1 MLRRYSPQNTDDVDD
16 VEGAGPDDPTVFQE
30 AQDDETNHGR
40 RQNPNAGKML
50 GTVIAVAV
58 LGAILVGGVQW
69 IERERDV
76 VPDPVTWTS
85 IVTAERVTGDLTL
98 RHSDLNIAATANHGP
113 RISAVLD
120 GGGSVAVVLPDQ
132 VVIEPFDL
140 LPTIVEIPRGHRVRS
155 LPTSNDLSVV
165 IGDDSGGNLVI
176 VTDVAESRPVA
187 MNLGVYTG
195 EPSPRY
201 FPTDI
206 RHDPSGTLFAI
217 ADTINFQTVLVNPAS
232 TTPVYLPDLALAVH
246 PQLIVTSQTV
256 GDRAELGLFD
266 PSGDRIRTIS
276 TPAVRGGAITA
287 DGERFVFVTRDG
299 RIMRVTRTSN
309 DLEDLGGLE
318 LPEGESINTV
328 TTVGG
333 GSRLW
338 VRSEHT
344 AFVVDLS
351 GRIRGRWSAIEPITE
366 EPLSM
371 LSRCAVVHADG
382 VSRLISLL
390 NGRELNEVTGI
401 TGISQSD
408 DGCLLT
414 GVRTDDRSS
423 VLVGEFELIGLAG
436 RRVLALAP
444 DATAVVLSS
453 DAGPVIV
460 NVPDLSAAINGGS
473 LASVRALDTG
483 DDLFVLVA
491 GSIDP

>member
-1 MLRRYSPQNTDDVDD
+1 MFRRYSPQNIDDVDD
-16 VEGAGPDDPTVFQE
+16 VENADPDDPTLFQSPD
-30 AQDDETNHGR
+30 DDEPHDGR

-69 IERERDV
+69 IERERDI

-98 RHSDLNIAATANHGP
+98 RHSGLNIAATANHGP

-132 VVIEPFDL
+132 VIVEPFEL
-140 LPTIVEIPRGHRVRS
+140 LPTVVEIPRDHRVRS
-155 LPTSNDLSVV
+155 LPTTNDLSVV

-176 VTDVAESRPVA
+176 VTDVAELRPVI
-187 MNLGVYTG
+187 MNLGLYTD
-195 EPSPRY
+195 EPNPRY
-201 FPTDI
+201 FPTDV
-206 RHDPSGTLFAI
+206 RHDPEGTLFAI
-217 ADTINFQTVLVNPAS
+217 ADTVNFQTVLVNPAS

-266 PSGDRIRTIS
+266 PNGDRIRTIS

-287 DGERFVFVTRDG
+287 DGERFVFVTREG
-299 RIMRVTRTSN
+299 RIMRVSRTSN

-318 LPEGESINTV
+318 LPDGELINTV
-328 TTVGG
+328 ATVGS

-338 VRSEHT
+338 VRSDHT

-351 GRIRGRWSAIEPITE
+351 GGIRGRWSAVDPITE

-382 VSRLISLL
+382 VSRLVSLL

-401 TGISQSD
+401 TGMSRSD
-408 DGCLLT
+408 DGCLVT
-414 GVRTDDRSS
+414 GVRAEDRSS
-423 VLVGEFELIGLAG
+423 VLVGEFELVSLAG

-453 DAGPVIV
+453 DVGPVIV
-460 NVPDLSAAINGGS
+460 DVSDLSTALSGGD

>member
-1 MLRRYSPQNTDDVDD
+1 MFRRYSPQNIDDVDD
-16 VEGAGPDDPTVFQE
+16 VENADPDDPTLFQSPD
-30 AQDDETNHGR
+30 DDEPNDGR

-69 IERERDV
+69 IERERDI

-98 RHSDLNIAATANHGP
+98 RHSGLNIAATANHGP

-132 VVIEPFDL
+132 VIVEPFEL
-140 LPTIVEIPRGHRVRS
+140 LPTVVEIPRDHRVRS
-155 LPTSNDLSVV
+155 LPTTNDLSVV

-176 VTDVAESRPVA
+176 VTDVAELRPVI
-187 MNLGVYTG
+187 MNLGLYTD
-195 EPSPRY
+195 EPNPRY
-201 FPTDI
+201 FPTDV
-206 RHDPSGTLFAI
+206 RHDPEGTLFAI
-217 ADTINFQTVLVNPAS
+217 ADTVNFQTVLVNPAS

-266 PSGDRIRTIS
+266 PNGDRIRTIS

-287 DGERFVFVTRDG
+287 DGERFVFVTREG
-299 RIMRVTRTSN
+299 RIMRVSRTSN

-318 LPEGESINTV
+318 LPDGELINTV
-328 TTVGG
+328 ATVGS

-338 VRSEHT
+338 VRSDHT

-351 GRIRGRWSAIEPITE
+351 GGIRGRWSAVDPITE

-382 VSRLISLL
+382 VSRLVSLL

-401 TGISQSD
+401 TGMSRSD
-408 DGCLLT
+408 DGCLVT
-414 GVRTDDRSS
+414 GVRAEDRSS
-423 VLVGEFELIGLAG
+423 VLVGEFELVSLAG

-453 DAGPVIV
+453 DVGPVIV
-460 NVPDLSAAINGGS
+460 DVSDLSTALSGGD

>member
-1 MLRRYSPQNTDDVDD
+1 MFRRYSPQNIDDVDD
-16 VEGAGPDDPTVFQE
+16 VENADPDDPTLFQSPD
-30 AQDDETNHGR
+30 DDEPHDGR

-69 IERERDV
+69 IERERDI

-132 VVIEPFDL
+132 VIVEPFEL
-140 LPTIVEIPRGHRVRS
+140 LPTVVEIPRDHRVRS
-155 LPTSNDLSVV
+155 LPTTNDLSVV

-176 VTDVAESRPVA
+176 VTDVAELRPVI
-187 MNLGVYTG
+187 MNLGLYTD
-195 EPSPRY
+195 EPNPRY
-201 FPTDI
+201 FPTDV
-206 RHDPSGTLFAI
+206 RHDPEGTLFAI
-217 ADTINFQTVLVNPAS
+217 ADTVNFQTVLVSPAS

-266 PSGDRIRTIS
+266 PNGDRIRTIS

-287 DGERFVFVTRDG
+287 DGERFVFVTREG
-299 RIMRVTRTSN
+299 RIMRVSRTSN

-318 LPEGESINTV
+318 LPDGELINTV
-328 TTVGG
+328 ATVGS

-338 VRSEHT
+338 VRSDHT

-351 GRIRGRWSAIEPITE
+351 GGIRGRWSAVDPITE

-382 VSRLISLL
+382 VSRLVSLL

-401 TGISQSD
+401 TGMSRSD
-408 DGCLLT
+408 DGCLVT
-414 GVRTDDRSS
+414 GVRAEDRSS
-423 VLVGEFELIGLAG
+423 VLVGEFELVSLAG

-453 DAGPVIV
+453 DLGPVIV
-460 NVPDLSAAINGGS
+460 DVSDLSTALSGGD

>member
-1 MLRRYSPQNTDDVDD
+1 MLRRFSSQNIDADDDIETV
-16 VEGAGPDDPTVFQE
+16 GPDDPTMFQP
-30 AQDDETNHGR
+30 AQDDDSHHER

-69 IERERDV
+69 IERERDI

-98 RHSDLNIAATANHGP
+98 RHSDLNVAATTNHGP

-120 GGGSVAVVLPDQ
+120 GGGDVAVVLPSQ
-132 VVIEPFDL
+132 VIVEPFEL
-140 LPTIVEIPRGHRVRS
+140 LPTVVDIPRGHRVSS

-165 IGDDSGGNLVI
+165 IGDDGGGNLVI
-176 VTDVAESRPVA
+176 VTDVSELRPVIID
-187 MNLGVYTG
+187 LGAYTE
-195 EPSPRY
+195 EPNPRY
-201 FPTDI
+201 FPADV
-206 RHDPSGTLFAI
+206 RHDPAGTLFAI
-217 ADTINFQTVLVNPAS
+217 ADTVNFQTVLVNPAS

-246 PQLIVTSQTV
+246 PQLVVTSQTV

-266 PSGDRIRTIS
+266 PNGDRIRTIS

-287 DGERFVFVTRDG
+287 DGERFVFITREG

-309 DLEDLGGLE
+309 DVEDLGGLE
-318 LPEGESINTV
+318 LPDGESINTV

-338 VRSEHT
+338 VRSDHT

-351 GRIRGRWSAIEPITE
+351 GGIRGRWSAVEPITE

-382 VSRLISLL
+382 VSRLVSLL

-401 TGISQSD
+401 TGMSRSD
-408 DGCLLT
+408 DGCLVT
-414 GVRTDDRSS
+414 GVRAEDRSS
-423 VLVGEFELIGLAG
+423 VLVGEFELVSLAG

-453 DAGPVIV
+453 DSGPVIV
-460 NVPDLSAAINGGS
+460 NVSDLSAAINGGNP
-473 LASVRALDTG
+473 ASIRALDTG

>member
-1 MLRRYSPQNTDDVDD
+1 MFRRYSPQNIDDVDD
-16 VEGAGPDDPTVFQE
+16 VENADPDDPTLFQSPD
-30 AQDDETNHGR
+30 DDEPHDGR

-69 IERERDV
+69 IERERDI

-98 RHSDLNIAATANHGP
+98 RHSGLNIAATANHGP

-132 VVIEPFDL
+132 VIVEPFEL
-140 LPTIVEIPRGHRVRS
+140 LPTVVEIPRDHRVRS
-155 LPTSNDLSVV
+155 LPTTNDLSVV

-176 VTDVAESRPVA
+176 VTDVAELRPVI
-187 MNLGVYTG
+187 MNLGMYTD
-195 EPSPRY
+195 EPNPRY
-201 FPTDI
+201 FPTDV
-206 RHDPSGTLFAI
+206 RHDPEGTLFAI
-217 ADTINFQTVLVNPAS
+217 ADTVNFQTVLVSPAS

-266 PSGDRIRTIS
+266 PNGDRIRTIS

-287 DGERFVFVTRDG
+287 DGERFVFVTREG
-299 RIMRVTRTSN
+299 RIMRVSRTSN

-318 LPEGESINTV
+318 LPDGELINTV
-328 TTVGG
+328 ATVGS

-338 VRSEHT
+338 VRSDHT

-351 GRIRGRWSAIEPITE
+351 GGIRGRWSAVDPITE

-382 VSRLISLL
+382 VSRLVSLL

-401 TGISQSD
+401 TGMSRSD
-408 DGCLLT
+408 DGCLVT
-414 GVRTDDRSS
+414 GVRAEDRSS
-423 VLVGEFELIGLAG
+423 VLVGEFELVSLAG

-453 DAGPVIV
+453 DLGPVIV
-460 NVPDLSAAINGGS
+460 DVSDLSTALSGGD

>member
-16 VEGAGPDDPTVFQE
+16 VESAGPDDPTVFQPARE
-30 AQDDETNHGR
+30 DETHDRR
-40 RQNPNAGKML
+40 RQNPNAGRML

-69 IERERDV
+69 IERERDI

-85 IVTAERVTGDLTL
+85 IVTADRVTGDLTL
-98 RHSDLNIAATANHGP
+98 RHSDLAVAATANHGP

-120 GGGSVAVVLPDQ
+120 GGGAVAVVLPSQ
-132 VVIEPFDL
+132 VIVEPFEL
-140 LPTIVEIPRGHRVRS
+140 LPTILDIPGGHRVRS
-155 LPTSNDLSVV
+155 LPTTNDLSVV
-165 IGDDSGGNLVI
+165 IGDDGGGNLVI
-176 VTDVAESRPVA
+176 VTDVSGLRPVV
-187 MNLGVYTG
+187 MDLSVYTD
-195 EPSPRY
+195 EPNPRY
-201 FPTDI
+201 FPSDI
-206 RHDPSGTLFAI
+206 RHDAAGTLFAI
-217 ADTINFQTVLVNPAS
+217 ADTVNFQTVLVTPTS
-232 TTPVYLPDLALAVH
+232 PTPVYLPDLALAVH
-246 PQLIVTSQTV
+246 PQLVVTSQTV
-256 GDRAELGLFD
+256 GDRAEIGLFD
-266 PSGDRIRTIS
+266 PDGDRIRTIS

-318 LPEGESINTV
+318 LPDGESINTV

-351 GRIRGRWSAIEPITE
+351 GGIRGRWSAVDPITE
-366 EPLSM
+366 EPLSL
-371 LSRCAVVHADG
+371 LSRCAVIHADG
-382 VSRLISLL
+382 VSRLVSLL

-401 TGISQSD
+401 SGISRSD
-408 DGCLLT
+408 DGCLVT
-414 GVRTDDRSS
+414 GVRTQDRSS
-423 VLVGEFELIGLAG
+423 VLVGEFDLVSLAG
-436 RRVLALAP
+436 RQVLALAP

-453 DAGPVIV
+453 DTGPVIV
-460 NVPDLSAAINGGS
+460 DVTDLSAALSGGTP
-473 LASVRALDTG
+473 ATVRALDTG

>member
-1 MLRRYSPQNTDDVDD
+1 MFRRYSPQNIDDVDD
-16 VEGAGPDDPTVFQE
+16 VENADPDDPTLFQSPD
-30 AQDDETNHGR
+30 DDEPHDGR

-69 IERERDV
+69 IERERDI

-132 VVIEPFDL
+132 VIVEPFEL
-140 LPTIVEIPRGHRVRS
+140 LPTVVEIPRDHRVRS
-155 LPTSNDLSVV
+155 LPTTNDLSVV

-176 VTDVAESRPVA
+176 VTDVAELRPVI
-187 MNLGVYTG
+187 MNLGLYTD
-195 EPSPRY
+195 EPNPRY
-201 FPTDI
+201 FPTDV
-206 RHDPSGTLFAI
+206 RHDPEGTLFAI
-217 ADTINFQTVLVNPAS
+217 ADTVNFQTVLVSPAS

-266 PSGDRIRTIS
+266 PNGDRIRTIS

-287 DGERFVFVTRDG
+287 DGERFVFVTREG
-299 RIMRVTRTSN
+299 RIMRVSRTSN

-318 LPEGESINTV
+318 LPDGELINTV
-328 TTVGG
+328 ATVGS

-338 VRSEHT
+338 VRSDHT

-351 GRIRGRWSAIEPITE
+351 GGIRGRWSAVDPITE

-382 VSRLISLL
+382 VSRLVSLL

-401 TGISQSD
+401 TGMSRSD
-408 DGCLLT
+408 DGCLVT
-414 GVRTDDRSS
+414 GVRAEDRSS
-423 VLVGEFELIGLAG
+423 VLVGEFELVSLAG

-453 DAGPVIV
+453 DVGPVIV
-460 NVPDLSAAINGGS
+460 DVSDLSTALSGGD

>member
-1 MLRRYSPQNTDDVDD
+1 MFRRYSPQNIDDVDD
-16 VEGAGPDDPTVFQE
+16 VENADPDDPTLFQSPD
-30 AQDDETNHGR
+30 DDEPHDGR

-69 IERERDV
+69 IERERDI

-98 RHSDLNIAATANHGP
+98 RHSGLNIAATANHGP

-132 VVIEPFDL
+132 VIVEPFEL
-140 LPTIVEIPRGHRVRS
+140 LPTVVEIPRDHRVRS
-155 LPTSNDLSVV
+155 LPTTNDLSVV

-176 VTDVAESRPVA
+176 VTDVAELRPVI
-187 MNLGVYTG
+187 MNLGLYTD
-195 EPSPRY
+195 EPNPRY
-201 FPTDI
+201 FPTDV
-206 RHDPSGTLFAI
+206 RHDPEGTLFAI
-217 ADTINFQTVLVNPAS
+217 ADTVNFQTVLVSPAS

-266 PSGDRIRTIS
+266 PNGDRIRTIS

-287 DGERFVFVTRDG
+287 DGERFVFVTREG
-299 RIMRVTRTSN
+299 RIMRVSRTSN

-318 LPEGESINTV
+318 LPDGELINTV
-328 TTVGG
+328 ATVGS

-338 VRSEHT
+338 VRSDHT

-351 GRIRGRWSAIEPITE
+351 GGIRGRWSAVDPITE

-382 VSRLISLL
+382 VSRLVSLL

-401 TGISQSD
+401 TGMSRSD
-408 DGCLLT
+408 DGCLVT
-414 GVRTDDRSS
+414 GVRAEDRSS
-423 VLVGEFELIGLAG
+423 VLVGEFELVSLAG

-453 DAGPVIV
+453 DVGPVIV
-460 NVPDLSAAINGGS
+460 DVSDLSTALSGGD

>member
-1 MLRRYSPQNTDDVDD
+1 MFRRYSPQNIDDVDD
-16 VEGAGPDDPTVFQE
+16 VENADPDDPTLFQSPD
-30 AQDDETNHGR
+30 DDEPHDGR

-69 IERERDV
+69 IERERDI

-98 RHSDLNIAATANHGP
+98 RHSGLNIAATANHGP

-132 VVIEPFDL
+132 VIVEPFEL
-140 LPTIVEIPRGHRVRS
+140 LPTVVEIPRDHRVRS
-155 LPTSNDLSVV
+155 LPTTNDLSVV

-176 VTDVAESRPVA
+176 VTDVAELRPVI
-187 MNLGVYTG
+187 MNLGLYTD
-195 EPSPRY
+195 EPNPRY
-201 FPTDI
+201 FPTDV
-206 RHDPSGTLFAI
+206 RHDPEGTLFAI
-217 ADTINFQTVLVNPAS
+217 ADTVNFQTVLVSPAS

-266 PSGDRIRTIS
+266 PNGDRIRTIS

-287 DGERFVFVTRDG
+287 DGERFVFVTREG
-299 RIMRVTRTSN
+299 RIMRVSRTSN

-318 LPEGESINTV
+318 LPDGELINTV
-328 TTVGG
+328 ATVGS

-338 VRSEHT
+338 VRSDHT

-351 GRIRGRWSAIEPITE
+351 GGIRGRWSAVDPITE

-382 VSRLISLL
+382 VSRLVSLL

-401 TGISQSD
+401 TGMSRSD
-408 DGCLLT
+408 DGCLVT
-414 GVRTDDRSS
+414 GVRAEDRSS
-423 VLVGEFELIGLAG
+423 VLVGEFELVSLAG

-453 DAGPVIV
+453 DLGPVIV
-460 NVPDLSAAINGGS
+460 DVSDLSTALSGGD

>member
-1 MLRRYSPQNTDDVDD
+1 MFRRYSPQNIDDVDD
-16 VEGAGPDDPTVFQE
+16 VENADPDDPTLFQSPD
-30 AQDDETNHGR
+30 DDEPNDGR

-69 IERERDV
+69 IERERDI

-132 VVIEPFDL
+132 VIVEPFEL
-140 LPTIVEIPRGHRVRS
+140 LPTVVEIPRDHRVRS
-155 LPTSNDLSVV
+155 LPTTNDLSVV

-176 VTDVAESRPVA
+176 VTDVAELRPVI
-187 MNLGVYTG
+187 MNLGLYTD
-195 EPSPRY
+195 EPNPRY
-201 FPTDI
+201 FPTDV
-206 RHDPSGTLFAI
+206 RHDPEGTLFAI
-217 ADTINFQTVLVNPAS
+217 ADTVNFQTVLVSPAS

-266 PSGDRIRTIS
+266 PNGDRIRTIS

-287 DGERFVFVTRDG
+287 DGERFVFVTREG
-299 RIMRVTRTSN
+299 RIMRVSRTSN

-318 LPEGESINTV
+318 LPDGELINTV
-328 TTVGG
+328 ATVGS

-338 VRSEHT
+338 VRSDHT

-351 GRIRGRWSAIEPITE
+351 GGIRGRWSAVDPITE

-382 VSRLISLL
+382 VSRLVSLL

-401 TGISQSD
+401 TGMSRSD
-408 DGCLLT
+408 DGCLVT
-414 GVRTDDRSS
+414 GVRAEDRSS
-423 VLVGEFELIGLAG
+423 VLVGEFELVSLAG

-453 DAGPVIV
+453 DLGPVIV
-460 NVPDLSAAINGGS
+460 DVSDLSTALSGGD

>member
-1 MLRRYSPQNTDDVDD
+1 MLRRFSSQNIDADDDI
-16 VEGAGPDDPTVFQE
+16 ETAGPDDPTMFQP
-30 AQDDETNHGR
+30 AQDDDNHHER

-69 IERERDV
+69 IERERDI

-98 RHSDLNIAATANHGP
+98 RHSDLNVAATTNHGP

-120 GGGSVAVVLPDQ
+120 GGGDVAVVLPSQ
-132 VVIEPFDL
+132 VIVEPFEL
-140 LPTIVEIPRGHRVRS
+140 LPTVVDIPRGHRVSS

-165 IGDDSGGNLVI
+165 IGDDGGGNLVI
-176 VTDVAESRPVA
+176 VTDVSELRPVIID
-187 MNLGVYTG
+187 LGAYTE
-195 EPSPRY
+195 EPNPRY
-201 FPTDI
+201 FPADV
-206 RHDPSGTLFAI
+206 RHDPAGTLFAI
-217 ADTINFQTVLVNPAS
+217 ADTVNFQTVLVNPAS

-246 PQLIVTSQTV
+246 PQLVVTSQTV

-266 PSGDRIRTIS
+266 PDGDRIRTIS

-287 DGERFVFVTRDG
+287 DGERFVFITREG

-309 DLEDLGGLE
+309 DVEDLGGLE
-318 LPEGESINTV
+318 LPDGESINTV

-338 VRSEHT
+338 VRSDHT

-351 GRIRGRWSAIEPITE
+351 GGIRGRWSAVEPITE

-382 VSRLISLL
+382 VSRLVSLL

-401 TGISQSD
+401 TGMSRSD
-408 DGCLLT
+408 DGCLVT
-414 GVRTDDRSS
+414 GVRAEDRSS
-423 VLVGEFELIGLAG
+423 VLVGEFELVSLAG

-453 DAGPVIV
+453 DSGPVIV
-460 NVPDLSAAINGGS
+460 NVSDLSAAINGGNP
-473 LASVRALDTG
+473 ASIRALDTG